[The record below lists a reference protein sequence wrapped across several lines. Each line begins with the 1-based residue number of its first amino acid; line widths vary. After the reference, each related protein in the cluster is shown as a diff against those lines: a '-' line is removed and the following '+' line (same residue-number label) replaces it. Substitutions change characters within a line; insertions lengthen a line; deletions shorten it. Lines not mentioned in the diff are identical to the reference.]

1 MSLGNILVVDDDLN
15 LLELVK
21 MRLETADY
29 EVTAV
34 SIEEEAL
41 EALKEQVFD
50 LAIVDLQLA
59 HQDGISLMEAF
70 HQILPDM
77 PVVILTAHGSIESA
91 VEAMKKGAYSYLT
104 KPFDAQELLLQIR
117 IALENRR
124 LTSEVKRLETLLEE
138 RYDFSNI
145 VARSEKMRS
154 LLEKVSQIAKTDST
168 VYIQGESGTGKEL
181 IARAIHMASERKNK
195 AFVAINCASLPEGL
209 LESRLFGHEKGAF
222 TGAVKS
228 TRGLFTQAHGGTM
241 FLDEIG
247 DMPLSIQAM
256 LLRALQERNFYPV
269 GSEKLVEVDVRMIVA
284 TNKDLEAMVKQGLFR
299 EDLYYRI
306 HVIPIFLPP
315 LRERKDDIPLLAEH
329 FREKFSRQMNKE
341 VKGLSAS
348 ALQKMMLYD
357 WPGNVRELENTM
369 EYAVAITHQDI
380 ISEDLILQQ
389 TKSTAPCSTTLPP
402 LKEARNAYEKSYLI
416 HLLEICKGNISN
428 AAKLAGKYR
437 SDFYDLLKK
446 HDLKAEDF
454 KNTD

>member
-41 EALKEQVFD
+41 EALKQKVFD

-70 HQILPDM
+70 HQIRGEM

-104 KPFDAQELLLQIR
+104 KPFDAQELLLQIK

-124 LTSEVKRLETLLEE
+124 LTSEVKRLETLVED
-138 RYDFSNI
+138 RYNLSNI
-145 VARSEKMRS
+145 IARSEKMRS
-154 LLEKVSQIAKTDST
+154 VLDQVSLIAKTDST

-181 IARAIHMASERKNK
+181 IAKAIHLASERKNK
-195 AFVAINCASLPEGL
+195 DFVAINCASLPEGL

-228 TRGLFTQAHGGTM
+228 TKGLFTQAHGGTI

-256 LLRALQERNFYPV
+256 LLRVIQERQFYPV
-269 GSEKLVEVDVRMIVA
+269 GSEKLAEVDVRVIVA

-306 HVIPIFLPP
+306 HVIPVFLPP

-341 VKGLSAS
+341 VKGLSPV

-369 EYAVAITHQDI
+369 EYAVAITQQDI
-380 ISEDLILQQ
+380 IAEDLILHQ
-389 TKSTAPCSTTLPP
+389 TKGTASASSTLPP

-416 HLLEICKGNISN
+416 HLLEVCKGNISN

-437 SDFYDLLKK
+437 ADFYDLLKK